1 MMFGHFW
8 FGFVAG
14 LLTAIGLFLI
24 FLFLPEGNEPHQTYH
39 PVEDDS
45 NPHISRTTH

>member
-8 FGFVAG
+8 LGFVTG

-24 FLFLPEGNEPHQTYH
+24 FLFLPEGSEPYETPHRD
-39 PVEDDS
+39 EDDS
-45 NPHISRTTH
+45 NPLSSRTAH